1 MLSCCPASMLN
12 PAGVA
17 PAAFVKKG
25 DLMRLRALVL
35 FGCIA
40 AFAAAGCRPPRPVA
54 PVTTP
59 PTVTEAATPKRQEM
73 AALAFIAYLGE
84 SLEGS
89 DDEVERQLFP
99 CMTRELARQPLTRD
113 RWTLAWGPAV
123 YKFAFAELD
132 DNMMYVVRD
141 AANPAHLAIAVR
153 GTNAKAILDWLVE
166 DFEVHGQVAWPY
178 GSPPSGAKIARGT
191 YDGLRILQAM
201 KPASGPA
208 PDQTLGEFLAA
219 EAKRL
224 GPLQIDVTGHS
235 LGGALSPT
243 LTLWLADT
251 RSSWDP
257 SGAAQLAVYPL
268 AGPTAGNADFAAYSD
283 SRIGAATDR
292 LHNPLDVV
300 PLAWNVET
308 MGTIA
313 DLYEPLTRAN
323 AIERALIH
331 GARDLVKHKGYTQ
344 IRPDA
349 PPLASAL
356 ARAEASFLEQVGW
369 QHTCGYHCALGLVGP
384 AFLPVTLDCKT
395 DPPSSCPV
403 CPSS

>member
-1 MLSCCPASMLN
+1 
-12 PAGVA
+12 
-17 PAAFVKKG
+17 
-25 DLMRLRALVL
+25 MRLLAFFL

-40 AFAAAGCRPPRPVA
+40 FSAALGCRPPRPA
-54 PVTTP
+54 ITPVTAPEPDT
-59 PTVTEAATPKRQEM
+59 AKRQEM

-89 DDEVERQLFP
+89 DDEVERRLFP
-99 CMTRELARQPLTRD
+99 CLTRELAKQPLTRD
-113 RWTLAWGPAV
+113 KWTLAWGPAV
-123 YKFAFAELD
+123 YKFALAELD

-166 DFEVHGQVAWPY
+166 DFEVHEQVAWPY
-178 GSPPSGAKIARGT
+178 GSPPRRAKIAKGT
-191 YDGLRILQAM
+191 SDGLRILQTM
-201 KPASGPA
+201 VPASGPA
-208 PDQTLGEFLAA
+208 PDQTLGQFLAA
-219 EAKRL
+219 EATSR
-224 GPLQIDVTGHS
+224 GALQIDVTGHS

-257 SGAAQLAVYPL
+257 SGASRLAVYPL

-308 MGTIA
+308 MRTIA
-313 DLYEPLTRAN
+313 DLYEPLTRAD
-323 AIERALIH
+323 AIERALLD
-331 GARDLVKHKGYTQ
+331 GARDLVERKGYTQ
-344 IRPDA
+344 IMADA
-349 PPLASAL
+349 PSLPAAL
-356 ARAEASFLEQVGW
+356 NDAEASFLKQVGW

-384 AFLPVTLDCKT
+384 AFLPVTMDCQT
-395 DPPSSCPV
+395 DPPTSCPV
-403 CPSS
+403 CP